1 MNSDILKNSHLFHNI
16 SEQDISIILKELQAK
31 CVKYKNGD
39 VIFPVGSKAEGVGL
53 VLSGEV
59 LFTHTDIHGHYT
71 IFERIAPGEIFE
83 EAHAFA
89 QEKILIV
96 DMVARKTTE
105 VLFFNIDRLL
115 LLQQENNNQ
124 LYHQLIRNLLKML
137 STKVLDLKKKIKY
150 ISPKS
155 IRDRCLTYLYDQ
167 AKFYESN
174 SFDIPFNRQEM
185 ADYLNV
191 DRSSLSAE
199 LIKMQQDG
207 LLLYEKNHF
216 TLLLQDSSQRF

>member
-1 MNSDILKNSHLFHNI
+1 MDLSALKNSGLFHNI
-16 SEQDISIILKELQAK
+16 SETDISVLLTELQAK
-31 CVKYKNGD
+31 CVTYKNGD
-39 VIFPVGSKAEGVGL
+39 IIFPVGSKAEGIGL

-59 LFTHTDIHGHYT
+59 LFTHSDVSGHNT
-71 IFERIAPGEIFE
+71 IFDRIEPGEIFE

-96 DMVARKTTE
+96 DMVAKKTTK
-105 VLFFNIDRLL
+105 VLFFNIDQLL
-115 LLQQENNNQ
+115 FLQQNSQNQ
-124 LYHQLIRNLLKML
+124 AYNQLIRNLLKLL

-155 IRDRCLTYLYDQ
+155 IRERCQTYFHDQ
-167 AKFYESN
+167 VKLHESF

-207 LLLYEKNHF
+207 IIIYEKNHF
-216 TLLLQDSSQRF
+216 TLLIDELN